1 MAKKFAEHS
10 GLNLTKVNDD
20 ILEMWREK
28 NVFWRSVEDSRVLP
42 LPTDIRVSTTFWLV
56 PSRTPSTA
64 IRR

>member
-1 MAKKFAEHS
+1 MAKRFAEHN

-28 NVFWRSVEDSRVLP
+28 NWRVL
-42 LPTDIRVSTTFWLV
+42 LKIL
-56 PSRTPSTA
+56 STA

>member
-1 MAKKFAEHS
+1 MAKRFAEHN

-28 NVFWRSVEDSRVLP
+28 NVFWRCVL
-42 LPTDIRVSTTFWLV
+42 LKIL
-56 PSRTPSTA
+56 STA